1 MSFLNP
7 RDRVICVLNLEEPDV
22 IPVHDS
28 PWPETINRWMREGYP
43 TSGVEPKNYFG
54 YSFAFITSD
63 ISQGTN
69 PSSSKRMRGH
79 VSQLTVEERLTG
91 TGKTGMAR
99 PYSSAQP
106 SAA

>member
-1 MSFLNP
+1 LRKDVSFLNP

-63 ISQGTN
+63 IS
-69 PSSSKRMRGH
+69 PRYESIVLK
-79 VSQLTVEERLTG
+79 EDERSRIATDG
-91 TGKTGMAR
+91 
-99 PYSSAQP
+99 
-106 SAA
+106 